1 MTDTHHSLA
10 KRIFEVSNIRGEFL
24 LRSGR
29 TSNEYFDKSLFETD
43 PILLHEIARGLS
55 HFVPPDTKALAGLEM
70 GGIPIATLLSQ
81 ITGIPTLFVRKTP
94 KEYGTCKFVEG
105 GEVKNRKLVIVED
118 IVTSGG
124 QIIMS
129 ANALRESGADI
140 TRVLCVID
148 RQEGGKENLAAAG
161 LPLHALFTM
170 QQLKAQLFSPPQYLL
185 PQSLFAES

>member
-1 MTDTHHSLA
+1 MTNQSLA
-10 KRIFEVSNIRGEFL
+10 RRIFEASNIKGQFR

-29 TSNEYFDKSLFETD
+29 MSDEYFDKYLFETNPD
-43 PILLHEIARGLS
+43 LLHKIAQGLS
-55 HFVPPDTKALAGLEM
+55 EFVPPNVDALAGLEM

-105 GEVKNRKLVIVED
+105 GEVKDRRLVIVED

-140 TRVLCVID
+140 ARVLCVID
-148 RQEGGKENLAAAG
+148 REEGGRENLAAQG
-161 LPLHALFTM
+161 WELYSLFTM
-170 QQLKAQLFSPPQYLL
+170 RDLKA
-185 PQSLFAES
+185 